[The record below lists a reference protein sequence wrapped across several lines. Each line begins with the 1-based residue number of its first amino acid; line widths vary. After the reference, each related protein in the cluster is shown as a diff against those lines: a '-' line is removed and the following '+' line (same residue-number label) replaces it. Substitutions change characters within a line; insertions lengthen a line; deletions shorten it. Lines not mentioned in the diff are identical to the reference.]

1 MTDLTKIDVPN
12 ERNGWTLTTVEP
24 PRLIWTSPS
33 EYGIKVELPQA
44 SVTGLLPPLQINT
57 DNGQP
62 SLREHKTLHPGT
74 GDAQEAIDIAVS
86 WLENHPI
93 EVDNAVRD
101 LPGIGDRTADYLA
114 LRHGATT
121 FSDVEQEYR
130 HGQLKEIVQE
140 RFYDDLEAQFTQ
152 IPTEK

>member
-1 MTDLTKIDVPN
+1 M
-12 ERNGWTLTTVEP
+12 G
-24 PRLIWTSPS
+24 
-33 EYGIKVELPQA
+33 A
-44 SVTGLLPPLQINT
+44 
-57 DNGQP
+57 
-62 SLREHKTLHPGT
+62 
-74 GDAQEAIDIAVS
+74 GDAQEAIEIAVS

-114 LRHGATT
+114 LRHEATT
-121 FSDVEQEYR
+121 LRDVEQEYR

-152 IPTEK
+152 ILTEK